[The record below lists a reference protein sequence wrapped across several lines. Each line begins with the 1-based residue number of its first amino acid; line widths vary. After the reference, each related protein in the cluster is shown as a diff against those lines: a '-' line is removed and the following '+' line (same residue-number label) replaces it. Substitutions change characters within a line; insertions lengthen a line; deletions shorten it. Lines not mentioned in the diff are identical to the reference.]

1 MQIEVEDLKKIKI
14 EPDECLLVK
23 LNKDFD
29 LEQMDQIAKIIS
41 EALPK
46 ETHYL
51 IYSEEAGEFQ
61 VIKQL

>member
-1 MQIEVEDLKKIKI
+1 MTIEIEDLKKIKI

-29 LEQMDQIAKIIS
+29 LEQMDQIAKTIS
-41 EALPK
+41 RSLPK
-46 ETHYL
+46 ETRYL
-51 IYSEEAGEFQ
+51 IYSEEIGEFQ

>member
-1 MQIEVEDLKKIKI
+1 MQIEIEDLKRIKI
-14 EPDECLLVK
+14 EPDECLLIK

-29 LEQMDQIAKIIS
+29 LEQMNQIAKIIN

-51 IYSEEAGEFQ
+51 IYSEETGEFQ